1 MKYNFYNMKPQKPLL
16 TVRLMWMYVC
26 PSAWAIL
33 YGLNLCNKE
42 TLKVPAKIKRLLM
55 PLGG

>member
-16 TVRLMWMYVC
+16 TVRLMR
-26 PSAWAIL
+26 IL
-33 YGLNLCNKE
+33 LRLSILHGLNLCNKE